1 MMTLQQKLLW
11 KKLTEE
17 VRDQGMDNFHAREL
31 YDELSKLLNMSD
43 KVLISI
49 TEKEKGLEVRLHEE
63 AYGNLALIGLLEK
76 IKLNILDSL
85 PEDKELEESK
95 VTTKQK
101 YDA

>member
-1 MMTLQQKLLW
+1 MTQQQKLLW

-17 VRDQGMDNFHAREL
+17 VRDSGMDNLYAREL

-49 TEKEKGLEVRLHEE
+49 TEKEDGIEVRVAED
-63 AYGNLALIGLLEK
+63 AYDNLAVIGLLER
-76 IKLNILDSL
+76 IKYSL
-85 PEDKELEESK
+85 LEGVPVQGEKEVK
-95 VTTKQK
+95 PIIKQK

>member
-1 MMTLQQKLLW
+1 MTAQQKLLW

-85 PEDKELEESK
+85 PEDKELETKPS
-95 VTTKQK
+95 TKQQ

>member
-1 MMTLQQKLLW
+1 MTTQQKLLW

-17 VRDQGMDNFHAREL
+17 VRDQGMDNLRAREL

-43 KVLISI
+43 KSLLSI
-49 TEKEKGLEVRLHEE
+49 TEKESGLEVRIHEE

-85 PEDKELEESK
+85 PEDKELETK

>member
-1 MMTLQQKLLW
+1 MTTQQKLLW

-17 VRDQGMDNFHAREL
+17 VRDQGMDNFRAREL

-43 KVLISI
+43 KSLLSI

-76 IKLNILDSL
+76 IKSTILDSL
-85 PEDKELEESK
+85 PEDKEPEESK
-95 VTTKQK
+95 VSTKQK

>member
-1 MMTLQQKLLW
+1 MTAQQKLLW

-17 VRDQGMDNFHAREL
+17 VRDQGMDNFRAREL
-31 YDELSKLLNMSD
+31 YDALSKLLNMSD

-95 VTTKQK
+95 VSTKQK

>member
-1 MMTLQQKLLW
+1 MTAQQKLLW

-43 KVLISI
+43 KTLLSI

-76 IKLNILDSL
+76 IKMTILDSL

>member
-1 MMTLQQKLLW
+1 MTTQQKLLW
-11 KKLTEE
+11 QKLTEE
-17 VRDQGMDNFHAREL
+17 VRDKGMDNLHAREL

-43 KVLISI
+43 KALISI
-49 TEKEKGLEVRLHEE
+49 TEKEKGLEVRIHEE

-95 VTTKQK
+95 INTKQK

>member
-1 MMTLQQKLLW
+1 MTTQQKLLW

-95 VTTKQK
+95 ATTKQK